1 MTRKFSKL
9 GNLSL
14 LQKVNLSFKTP
25 AEVHHVERFR
35 HVGIDTR
42 SGSGQKL
49 LFICLIGA
57 STNIFNDIL
66 ISPLNISEFLLYFTN
81 LKILQRALIFKIFKY
96 LISTNVS
103 LLQKL
108 PLIMPMKC

>member
-1 MTRKFSKL
+1 MTRKFTKL

-57 STNIFNDIL
+57 STNILNDIL
-66 ISPLNISEFLLYFTN
+66 ISPVLHSTFNVQRVLALNFG
-81 LKILQRALIFKIFKY
+81 LI
-96 LISTNVS
+96 
-103 LLQKL
+103 
-108 PLIMPMKC
+108 

>member
-66 ISPLNISEFLLYFTN
+66 ISPLNISEFLLNFN
-81 LKILQRALIFKIFKY
+81 NFEKLQKALIFKYSNI
-96 LISTNVS
+96 
-103 LLQKL
+103 
-108 PLIMPMKC
+108 